1 MFLSWK
7 KKLRKEKIKLQSVA
21 SNEIFCDRSE
31 RCPFV
36 GLKKDCN
43 PFSRH
48 ECRHANRLSPD
59 CNGQMC
65 CFNGCTYI
73 CNVEAKMALGNSLS
87 VLSRRSGNVDLCP
100 PSSSIRRSACHIS
113 DNYHSY
119 QCRRIR
125 HCRRW
130 QQQRRPKRR
139 RGVFFKPT

>member
-1 MFLSWK
+1 M
-7 KKLRKEKIKLQSVA
+7 A
-21 SNEIFCDRSE
+21 SNETFGNRTE
-31 RCPFV
+31 RCPFM
-36 GLKKDCN
+36 GLKESRECQ
-43 PFSRH
+43 FSRP
-48 ECRHANRLSPD
+48 ECRHPNRFSAD

-125 HCRRW
+125 HCRRL
-130 QQQRRPKRR
+130 QQQRRPNRR
-139 RGVFFKPT
+139 RGIFFKPT